1 MRPEISSAALLTVLR
16 SVWIASHAGGLPGPP
31 DEKCGILLGRGNR
44 VTRIDHTANVAIDPF
59 TTFEI
64 DPAALIAAYR
74 NARRKGGLEV
84 LGFFHT
90 HPQGPSTPSER
101 DAAMAVPDGN
111 LWLIAGREGAL
122 LWRAVDG
129 GEIHGRFD
137 PVRFDLR
144 IGKRIEPDRTGVRL
158 R

>member
-1 MRPEISSAALLTVLR
+1 MRPEISSAALLRVLR
-16 SVWIASHAGGLPGPP
+16 SVWIASRINGEYGPP
-31 DEKCGILLGRGNR
+31 DEKCGILLGRGHR
-44 VTRIDHTANVAIDPF
+44 VTRIDHVANVAADPF
-59 TTFEI
+59 ATFEI

-74 NARRKGGLEV
+74 NARRKGALEV

-101 DAAMAVPDGN
+101 DARMAMPDGK

-122 LWRAVDG
+122 LWRAVEDG
-129 GEIHGRFD
+129 EVHGRFD

-144 IGKRIEPDRTGVRL
+144 IGKRIEADQIGVRL
-158 R
+158 K